1 MPINLSDQAYLSLF
15 PNKLLDPATAF
26 KTSEDNVSNQVNTG
40 FNVDVAQNRGKIMNL
55 GINMDYIINLLRSQ
69 ANNNPK
75 SDVYL
80 RSFLETLMEDINKS
94 LGNINL
100 FRVGYYDDANTV
112 RIYDD
117 QIINP
122 PTFQSLIQV
131 NNNSELYP
139 YGIPIM
145 GKNSIVRSLTLKT
158 ETSTALSNEIAISAQ
173 VGNFGAMNSD
183 ASSLGNLNKNQRFV
197 ITDRIMQVKQTAVN
211 PTLTQKEKESIE
223 ADKSA
228 AINFNKHIKNLYN
241 AQVYV
246 KGDIDIAK
254 NYYCSAAN
262 KLKADSIS
270 TISRKVLPISINI
283 STDGI
288 SGMSLLEGFT
298 IPTDILP
305 SQYRDSSGRSKVGF
319 AVAGLNHS
327 IEGNQ
332 WVTSIR
338 GQMINLPI
346 AGSINSNEFG
356 QSSISTNVGQ
366 QAPSSLVYENLGP
379 PVPIGQNPLLKNQ
392 EFLNK
397 VGEIARKY
405 GFNPEEMLK
414 CFHAESGISTTAQNW
429 QGIKGVTS
437 GPNRRRLVAAGIMQW
452 TYASGF
458 KNYKS
463 SKKYGVTTLEQILTL
478 SAMQQLEMAD
488 EYFDGARTYINR
500 MSTDERTSFFGL
512 YLLVFFPTLAGK
524 PDNTIAKSNVS
535 AEEISRQNAGIAKA
549 AGKTPGTPLTKGD
562 FRIYCAK
569 AFNRKLPAGLKFS

>member
-1 MPINLSDQAYLSLF
+1 
-15 PNKLLDPATAF
+15 
-26 KTSEDNVSNQVNTG
+26 
-40 FNVDVAQNRGKIMNL
+40 MNL

-145 GKNSIVRSLTLKT
+145 GKNSIVRSLALKT

-288 SGMSLLEGFT
+288 SGMSLLEGF
-298 IPTDILP
+298 
-305 SQYRDSSGRSKVGF
+305 
-319 AVAGLNHS
+319 N
-327 IEGNQ
+327 
-332 WVTSIR
+332 
-338 GQMINLPI
+338 
-346 AGSINSNEFG
+346 
-356 QSSISTNVGQ
+356 
-366 QAPSSLVYENLGP
+366 
-379 PVPIGQNPLLKNQ
+379 
-392 EFLNK
+392 NK
-397 VGEIARKY
+397 K
-405 GFNPEEMLK
+405 
-414 CFHAESGISTTAQNW
+414 H
-429 QGIKGVTS
+429 
-437 GPNRRRLVAAGIMQW
+437 
-452 TYASGF
+452 
-458 KNYKS
+458 
-463 SKKYGVTTLEQILTL
+463 
-478 SAMQQLEMAD
+478 
-488 EYFDGARTYINR
+488 
-500 MSTDERTSFFGL
+500 
-512 YLLVFFPTLAGK
+512 
-524 PDNTIAKSNVS
+524 
-535 AEEISRQNAGIAKA
+535 
-549 AGKTPGTPLTKGD
+549 
-562 FRIYCAK
+562 
-569 AFNRKLPAGLKFS
+569 

>member
-1 MPINLSDQAYLSLF
+1 
-15 PNKLLDPATAF
+15 
-26 KTSEDNVSNQVNTG
+26 
-40 FNVDVAQNRGKIMNL
+40 
-55 GINMDYIINLLRSQ
+55 MDYVINLLKSQ

-75 SDVYL
+75 ADVYL

-183 ASSLGNLNKNQRFV
+183 ASSLGNLNKNERFT
-197 ITDRIMQVKQTAVN
+197 ITDRIMKVKQTAIN
-211 PTLTQKEKESIE
+211 PALTKKEKESIE

-228 AINFNKHIKNLYN
+228 AKNFNKHIKNLYN

-262 KLKADSIS
+262 KLKADSVS

-305 SQYRDSSGRSKVGF
+305 QQYQDSLGRSKVGF

-327 IEGNQ
+327 IDGNQ
-332 WVTSIR
+332 WITSIR
-338 GQMINLPI
+338 GQMINLPVS
-346 AGSINSNEFG
+346 GSVNSSEFG
-356 QSSISTNVGQ
+356 QSSIS
-366 QAPSSLVYENLGP
+366 
-379 PVPIGQNPLLKNQ
+379 
-392 EFLNK
+392 
-397 VGEIARKY
+397 
-405 GFNPEEMLK
+405 
-414 CFHAESGISTTAQNW
+414 
-429 QGIKGVTS
+429 
-437 GPNRRRLVAAGIMQW
+437 
-452 TYASGF
+452 
-458 KNYKS
+458 
-463 SKKYGVTTLEQILTL
+463 
-478 SAMQQLEMAD
+478 
-488 EYFDGARTYINR
+488 
-500 MSTDERTSFFGL
+500 
-512 YLLVFFPTLAGK
+512 
-524 PDNTIAKSNVS
+524 SNVS
-535 AEEISRQNAGIAKA
+535 QQVPSNIVSGGGNPKPLGKDQKSAYDKAEQLEPGFKAKVAQVAQNIGATELALAKVMYFESAGTYSPAITNSIGCVGLTQFCPDTSRGAYKTIGGTRYELANLKNMTRIQQLDVVEKYFKALRFSSNKPVGIGELYLVNLYPVALNKSNDFILGSENAD
-549 AGKTPGTPLTKGD
+549 P
-562 FRIYCAK
+562 
-569 AFNRKLPAGLKFS
+569 NRKFKVASQNPGFPTSIKIDGRPVLTRGDVVRFVNSL